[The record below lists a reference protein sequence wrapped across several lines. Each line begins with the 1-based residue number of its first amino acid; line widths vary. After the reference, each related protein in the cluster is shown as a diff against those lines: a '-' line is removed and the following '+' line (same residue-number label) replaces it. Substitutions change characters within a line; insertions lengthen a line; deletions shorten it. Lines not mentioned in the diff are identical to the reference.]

1 MVALRNDPSGGRA
14 LLWRW
19 AAVFALLAAPTA
31 VLALMDGRTVAGAP
45 VWLKPLKFQL
55 STAVHLATLGFF
67 VAYAR
72 ASRRAIRTMAW
83 LAIGASIFEVSYI
96 MLKAAQG
103 APSHFNPS
111 LIGQLMFALM
121 GLGAMILVSCALW
134 LALVIRAEGPQRVWL
149 TSVRL
154 GLGLTFVLGAAAGI
168 VIAARG
174 GPYID
179 SDLGRL
185 PFFGWSTTGGDLR
198 PAHFLGIHAMQ
209 LLPVAGAVIAWA
221 GGGRRLIVATASVY
235 CAVTVAVFA
244 LALQGLPL
252 ISGGFA

>member
-1 MVALRNDPSGGRA
+1 MIALRNDPSGARA

-19 AAVFALLAAPTA
+19 AAVFALVAVPTLI
-31 VLALMDGRTVAGAP
+31 LALIDGRAVAGSP

-55 STAVHLATLGFF
+55 STAVHLATLGYFA
-67 VAYAR
+67 AYAA
-72 ASRRAIRTMAW
+72 ASRRAVRIMAW
-83 LAIGASIFEVSYI
+83 LAIGASIFEVAYI
-96 MLKAAQG
+96 MLQAG
-103 APSHFNPS
+103 RGLPSHFNPS
-111 LIGQLMFALM
+111 LVGQLMFALM

-134 LALVIRAEGPQRVWL
+134 LALVIRMEGPQRFWL
-149 TSVRL
+149 MSVRL

-174 GPYID
+174 GPYIG

-209 LLPVAGAVIAWA
+209 LLPLAGAVISWA
-221 GGGRRLIVATASVY
+221 GGGRRLIFAAAFVY
-235 CAVTVAVFA
+235 CAVTLAVFA
-244 LALQGLPL
+244 LALQGIPL